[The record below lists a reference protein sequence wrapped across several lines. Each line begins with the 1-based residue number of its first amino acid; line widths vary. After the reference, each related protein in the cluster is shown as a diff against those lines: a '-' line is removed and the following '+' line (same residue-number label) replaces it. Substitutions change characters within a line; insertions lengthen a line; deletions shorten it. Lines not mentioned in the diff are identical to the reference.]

1 MTGPKDAST
10 SLPWDELAASAPPS
24 WDELAALAHS
34 DALADRAFVAG
45 ATRLRWWRDRDA
57 GDRAR
62 TARLLEELRARTVA
76 KHFDVRAAIRD
87 GTLAGVELRG
97 RIETTAEDLRD
108 SWVEEVLDVASPP
121 MDEPAYERGLVPYV
135 PSGVAEILHAVD
147 ASGVG
152 PDQTLVDLGS
162 GMGKVVMLASL
173 VSGARGLGI
182 EIDPVLA
189 RASSE
194 AAASLSLDRV
204 RIVQEDARRAD
215 LGGGDVFFMYLPF
228 TGAPFDAVMSRIEDV
243 AKAKRVVVCAVAVD
257 VRRFGWLSPRAA
269 PSSWMQV
276 YESAPG

>member
-1 MTGPKDAST
+1 VVTAAPDASAPP
-10 SLPWDELAASAPPS
+10 PWDELAQLVKSG
-24 WDELAALAHS
+24 DLAE
-34 DALADRAFVAG
+34 RAFVAG

-62 TARLLEELRARTVA
+62 AVRLLEELRARGVA
-76 KHFDVRAAIRD
+76 EHADVRAAIRS
-87 GTLAGVELRG
+87 GRLAGAELRG
-97 RIETTAEDLRD
+97 HIEAIAEDLRD
-108 SWVEEVLDVASPP
+108 SWVEEVFDVASPP
-121 MDEPAYERGLVPYV
+121 MEEPAYERGLVPYV

-147 ASGVG
+147 VSGVG

-189 RASSE
+189 QASSE
-194 AAASLSLDRV
+194 AASSLSLDRV
-204 RIVQEDARRAD
+204 RIVRGDARHAD
-215 LGGGDVFFMYLPF
+215 LAQGDVFFMYLPF
-228 TGAPFDAVMSRIEDV
+228 TGAPFDAVMKRIEEV
-243 AKAKRVVVCAVAVD
+243 ATAKRVVVCAVAID
-257 VRRFGWLSPRAA
+257 VRRFRWLSPRAA